1 MSEGKSKTRCAIYT
15 RKSSEEG
22 LEQEFNSLDAQY
34 DACASYIASQKHEG
48 WKLLSQ
54 RYDDGGISGG
64 TMERPG
70 LQRLLRDID
79 AGLIDMV
86 VIYKID
92 RLTRSLADFARLV
105 ERLEQRG
112 CSFVSVTQAFN
123 TSTSMGRLTLNVLLS
138 FAQFERE
145 VTAERI
151 RDKIAASKK
160 KGLWM
165 GGLVPLGYDPHPDK
179 LVRSLVI
186 NEAEAKDVR
195 TLFDLYLT
203 HGNLRLVEEQA
214 KRQGIRSKQRQDKTG
229 RQTGGAPLSRGQIH
243 HMLSNPIYKGDIR
256 HRDKTYPGQHEAI
269 VSAEIWEEVQNKL
282 QEVSAKARGLGTHLN
297 ASTLPTHGILKGKLF
312 DETGDRLTPSHT
324 KSKGKYHRYYVSNRL
339 ISGGKDPS
347 AWRLNAEQLEQTI
360 VSVIACHIQSS
371 ADSLNLIASPTS
383 EEARLMQEK
392 ASSLLSELNSRG
404 GQIIAVL
411 LEMAAISQGHLDV
424 QLSPRSLSAVFGVEA
439 ARISP
444 HIKTFRVPLTIKKR
458 GVEAKL
464 FAGEFQS
471 KPDRTLLTALSKAEV
486 WVDQLKAGLS
496 LSDIAD
502 QQNCSESFIR
512 KRIALAFLSPE
523 IKSAILEGRQ
533 PVDLSLE
540 KLTRSRIPMGWS
552 DQQKRY
558 QISRA

>member
-1 MSEGKSKTRCAIYT
+1 MSEGKPKTRCAIYT

-70 LQRLLRDID
+70 LQRLLSDID

-165 GGLVPLGYDPHPDK
+165 GGLAPLGYDPHPDK
-179 LVRSLVI
+179 LIRSLVI

-214 KRQGIRSKQRQDKTG
+214 KRQGIRSKQRQNKTG
-229 RQTGGAPLSRGQIH
+229 RHTGGAPLSRGQIH
-243 HMLSNPIYKGDIR
+243 HMLTNPIYKGDIR
-256 HRDKTYPGQHEAI
+256 HTDKTYPGQHEAI
-269 VSAEIWEEVQNKL
+269 VSAQLWEKVQNKL
-282 QEVSAKARGLGTHLN
+282 QEVSAKARGRGTHLN

-324 KSKGKYHRYYVSNRL
+324 KSIGKYHRYYVSNRL

-347 AWRLNAEQLEQTI
+347 AWRIPADQLEHCIT
-360 VSVIACHIQSS
+360 S
-371 ADSLNLIASPTS
+371 AVANHIASTADNFTLMKNPTS
-383 EEARLMQEK
+383 EEIEKIKFTSENIVNKLNNRKGDLITKLVEK
-392 ASSLLSELNSRG
+392 ATFSKGKLD
-404 GQIIAVL
+404 
-411 LEMAAISQGHLDV
+411 LE
-424 QLSPRSLSAVFGVEA
+424 LSAHHLSA
-439 ARISP
+439 ALNIEKNRLST
-444 HIKTFRVPLTIKKR
+444 HLTSFTVPLTLRKR

-464 FAGEFQS
+464 IAGELKS
-471 KPDRTLLTALSKAEV
+471 KPDQTLLSALSKAEG
-486 WVDQLKAGLS
+486 WIEQLKMGTM
-496 LSDIAD
+496 IAEIAAA
-502 QQNCSESFIR
+502 QSCNESYIR
-512 KRIALAFLSPE
+512 KRIQLAFLSPDL
-523 IKSAILEGRQ
+523 KLAILQGRQ
-533 PVDLSLE
+533 PVDLTLE
-540 KLTRSRIPMGWS
+540 KLTSTNIPRSWLEQR
-552 DQQKRY
+552 KRY
-558 QISRA
+558 KLDAP

>member
-1 MSEGKSKTRCAIYT
+1 
-15 RKSSEEG
+15 
-22 LEQEFNSLDAQY
+22 
-34 DACASYIASQKHEG
+34 
-48 WKLLSQ
+48 
-54 RYDDGGISGG
+54 
-64 TMERPG
+64 MERPG
-70 LQRLLRDID
+70 LQRLLSDID

-138 FAQFERE
+138 FTQFERE

-165 GGLVPLGYDPHPDK
+165 GGLAPLGYDPHPDK
-179 LVRSLVI
+179 LIRSLVI
-186 NEAEAKDVR
+186 NEVEAKDVR

-243 HMLSNPIYKGDIR
+243 HMLTNPIYKGDIR
-256 HRDKTYPGQHEAI
+256 HKDKTYPGQHEAI
-269 VSAEIWEEVQNKL
+269 VSAEVWEQVQAKL
-282 QEVSAKARGLGTHLN
+282 QEVSAKARGRGPHLN

-347 AWRLNAEQLEQTI
+347 AWRIPADQLEQC
-360 VSVIACHIQSS
+360 VIS
-371 ADSLNLIASPTS
+371 AVASRITSTADNFTLIKNPTS
-383 EEARLMQEK
+383 EEIEKIKFTSENIVNKLNNRKDDLIINLIEK
-392 ASSLLSELNSRG
+392 ATFSKGKLD
-404 GQIIAVL
+404 
-411 LEMAAISQGHLDV
+411 LE
-424 QLSPRSLSAVFGVEA
+424 LSAHHLSA
-439 ARISP
+439 ALNIEKNRLST
-444 HIKTFRVPLTIKKR
+444 HLTSYTVPLTLRKR

-464 FAGEFQS
+464 IAGELQS
-471 KPDRTLLTALSKAEV
+471 KPDQTLLSALSKAEG
-486 WVDQLKAGLS
+486 WIEQLKMGTM
-496 LSDIAD
+496 IAEIAAA
-502 QQNCSESFIR
+502 QSCNESYIR
-512 KRIALAFLSPE
+512 KRIQLAFLSPDL
-523 IKSAILEGRQ
+523 KLAILQGRQ
-533 PVDLSLE
+533 PVDLTLE
-540 KLTRSRIPMGWS
+540 KLTSTTMPRSWLEQR
-552 DQQKRY
+552 KRY
-558 QISRA
+558 KLDAP

>member
-1 MSEGKSKTRCAIYT
+1 
-15 RKSSEEG
+15 
-22 LEQEFNSLDAQY
+22 
-34 DACASYIASQKHEG
+34 
-48 WKLLSQ
+48 
-54 RYDDGGISGG
+54 
-64 TMERPG
+64 MERPG
-70 LQRLLRDID
+70 LQRLLSDID

-165 GGLVPLGYDPHPDK
+165 GGLAPLGYDPHPDK
-179 LVRSLVI
+179 LIRSLVI

-203 HGNLRLVEEQA
+203 QGNLRLVEEQA

-229 RQTGGAPLSRGQIH
+229 RQTGGAPLSRGHIH
-243 HMLSNPIYKGDIR
+243 HMLTNPIYKGDIR

-282 QEVSAKARGLGTHLN
+282 QEVSAKARGQGLHLN
-297 ASTLPTHGILKGKLF
+297 ASTLPPHGILKGKLF

-383 EEARLMQEK
+383 VEARLMQEK
-392 ASSLLSELNSRG
+392 ASSLRSDLNSRG

-411 LEMAAISQGHLDV
+411 LEFAAISQGHLDV
-424 QLSPRSLSAVFGVEA
+424 QLSPRSLSAAFGVEA

-486 WVDQLKAGLS
+486 WVDQLKAGVS

-558 QISRA
+558 QISRS